1 MIDWPKKSHW
11 RTCSVCDAQYRVL
24 YSRKLKRFT
33 RWACHI
39 CRYQHVKRNFGML
52 ILQKMAPGAHIDG
65 VAGNSVRP
73 KEWFMKKQLKEFLP
87 YMVEAL
93 GAELAK
99 DIYMEAFERYQTA
112 ITLQWE
118 RSLLSDIL
126 SRQQ

>member
-1 MIDWPKKSHW
+1 
-11 RTCSVCDAQYRVL
+11 
-24 YSRKLKRFT
+24 
-33 RWACHI
+33 
-39 CRYQHVKRNFGML
+39 
-52 ILQKMAPGAHIDG
+52 
-65 VAGNSVRP
+65 
-73 KEWFMKKQLKEFLP
+73 MKKQLKEFLP

>member
-11 RTCSVCDAQYRVL
+11 RTCTVCRVQYRVL

-33 RWACHI
+33 RWACHL
-39 CRYQHVKRNFGML
+39 CRYKHVKSNFRTL
-52 ILQKMAPGAHIDG
+52 ILQKMGPGAYIDG

-87 YMVEAL
+87 YMVETL

-99 DIYMEAFERYQTA
+99 DIYMEAFEHYQGVL
-112 ITLQWE
+112 TLQWE
-118 RSLLSDIL
+118 HSLLSDIL
-126 SRQQ
+126 SQQQ